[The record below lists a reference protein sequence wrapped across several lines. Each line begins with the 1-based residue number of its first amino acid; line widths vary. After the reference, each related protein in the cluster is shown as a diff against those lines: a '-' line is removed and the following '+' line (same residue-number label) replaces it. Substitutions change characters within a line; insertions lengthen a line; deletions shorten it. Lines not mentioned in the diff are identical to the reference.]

1 MKRSKT
7 KYIFVTGGVMSSVGK
22 GVATASLAYLLKARG
37 YKVTSVKYEGYL
49 NVDAG
54 TINPIEHGDPFL
66 CEDGTEADMDLGT
79 YERYLGQKMY
89 GHNFYTFGKI
99 LKSVLDKERSMYYG
113 GDDVEPIPH
122 VRDEIIEEI
131 ISAGKKDGADVVFT
145 ELGGTVG
152 EPTNSMNSIYYEAIR
167 KMQMMHPRDVIHM
180 HVGYILFPAHLGEPK
195 TKPVQISIRLLMSHG
210 ISPNYLIVRGSGD
223 IDARR
228 RMLMARFSDLDTNHS
243 IAAPDVDNIYKVP
256 LNFFRQKFD
265 QTVIKDLGLRKTTL
279 TEETLKK
286 QLAFLDEKPKS
297 EVNITI
303 AGKYFKTGSHQMP
316 DSYFALIESIKH
328 ASWKSRIK
336 VNLNY
341 VNTEDIEEKGTE
353 LLKDSDGI
361 IVPIGWGNRG
371 VEGKIAA
378 VKYARENKIPYL
390 GLCYG
395 MQLAAV
401 EFARNVCKLKGAHT
415 EECNCDAKH
424 KIIYSIPFNDKYQ
437 TIKGNGV
444 SMRLGA
450 FDCKIK
456 PNTLIWDIYDKHK
469 QWKDGKK
476 GLVSERH
483 RHRFEFNNAYR
494 ERLEN
499 KGLVISGT
507 SPDDFFVENIE
518 LPRSEHPFFIA
529 TQAHPEYKSTP
540 WKPHC
545 FFLEFLAAA
554 NNYNQK
560 QK

>member
-7 KYIFVTGGVMSSVGK
+7 KYVFVTGGVMSSVGK
-22 GVATASLAYLLKARG
+22 GVATASLAYLLKLRG

-79 YERYLGQKMY
+79 YERYLGQTMKS
-89 GHNFYTFGKI
+89 HNFYTFGRI
-99 LKSVLDKERSMYYG
+99 LKSVLDKERSMFYG

-131 ISAGKKDGADVVFT
+131 IGAGEKDKADIVFT

-167 KMQMMHPRDVIHM
+167 KMQMMYPKDVMHM
-180 HVGYILFPAHLGEPK
+180 HVGYILFPNHLGEPK

-210 ISPNYLIVRGSGD
+210 IMPNYLVVRGSGD
-223 IDARR
+223 IDSRR
-228 RMLMARFSDLDTNHS
+228 RMTLARFSDLDTNHT

-256 LNFFRQKFD
+256 MIFFKQKFD
-265 QTVIKDLGLRKTTL
+265 QTIINDLGLRKTNL
-279 TEETLKK
+279 TQESLGKK
-286 QLAFLDEKPKS
+286 LAFLYEKPLS
-297 EVNITI
+297 EINIAI

-316 DSYFALIESIKH
+316 DSYFALIEAIKH

-336 VNLNY
+336 VNLKY
-341 VNTEDIEEKGTE
+341 INTEDIEEQGTK
-353 LLKDSDGI
+353 LLANSDGI
-361 IVPIGWGNRG
+361 IVPIGWGSRG
-371 VEGKIAA
+371 VEGKIMAIQ
-378 VKYARENKIPYL
+378 YARENKIPYL

-395 MQLAAV
+395 MQLAAI
-401 EFARNVCKLKGAHT
+401 EFARNVCRLKDSNT
-415 EECNCDAKH
+415 EEVNPNAKNL
-424 KIIYSIPFNDKYQ
+424 IIYSIPFNKKYQ

-456 PNTLIWDIYDKHK
+456 KGSLIWTIYDKHK
-469 QWKDGKK
+469 QWKDSKK
-476 GLVSERH
+476 GVVSERH
-483 RHRFEFNNAYR
+483 RHRYEFNNKYR
-494 ERLEN
+494 QVLE
-499 KGLVISGT
+499 KAGLIISGT
-507 SPDDFFVENIE
+507 SPDNFFVENIE
-518 LPRSEHPFFIA
+518 LPVSIHPFFIA

-554 NNYNQK
+554 SVYK
-560 QK
+560 KAIK